1 MDCHQIEFS
10 SEKSQERINK
20 ILQIFPRKLLMHI
33 LAFALH
39 LMGAKRKQI
48 AALVGMSEGSVKTML
63 RLVSQDGFS
72 ALRDRRFSSA
82 SLATTVQ
89 SSPPQISA
97 CRDDTGWT
105 VEFGGQESTLNIA
118 VTHTVQARTI
128 LLSMLN
134 ANLLSAQQCAS
145 VLGMSAAHCRDL
157 ARKLTLRD
165 VPDALI
171 DKRVGQ
177 QSDYRVGP
185 EQKAEI
191 IQQLVARTI
200 TGHNTS
206 SEILAEQVN
215 ELTGSKLSARTI
227 RWHIHNLGLAGIK
240 KTLPQWVEYLKK
252 TPAVS

>member
-1 MDCHQIEFS
+1 MNCQQIEFS
-10 SEKSQERINK
+10 SEKSQERIDN

-39 LMGAKRKQI
+39 LMGAKRKQV
-48 AALVGMSEGSVKTML
+48 AALVGMPEESVKTML

-72 ALRDRRFSSA
+72 ALRDRRLSA
-82 SLATTVQ
+82 VSPATTEQ
-89 SSPPQISA
+89 SSSPQISVS
-97 CRDDTGWT
+97 RDNTGWT
-105 VEFGGQESTLNIA
+105 VEFADQERTLNIPD
-118 VTHTVQARTI
+118 THTVQARTI
-128 LLSMLN
+128 MLSMLN
-134 ANLLSAQQCAS
+134 VGVLSAQQCAS

-157 ARKLTLRD
+157 ARKLTIRD

-215 ELTGSKLSARTI
+215 ELTGSHLSARTV
-227 RWHIHNLGLAGIK
+227 RWHIHNLGLASIK
-240 KTLPQWVEYLKK
+240 KTLPQWVENLKK
-252 TPAVS
+252 TPAVN

>member
-39 LMGAKRKQI
+39 LLGAKRKQI

-72 ALRDRRFSSA
+72 ALRDRRFLAA
-82 SLATTVQ
+82 SPATTVQ

-97 CRDDTGWT
+97 YRDDTGWT
-105 VEFGGQESTLNIA
+105 VEFCGQESTLNIA

-128 LLSMLN
+128 MLSMLN
-134 ANLLSAQQCAS
+134 ADLLSAQQCAS

-157 ARKLTLRD
+157 ARKLTIRD

-177 QSDYRVGP
+177 QGDYRVGP

-227 RWHIHNLGLAGIK
+227 RWHIHHLGLAGIK
-240 KTLPQWVEYLKK
+240 KTLPQWVESLKK

>member
-1 MDCHQIEFS
+1 MDCQQIEFS

-20 ILQIFPRKLLMHI
+20 ILQIFPHKLLMHI

-72 ALRDRRFSSA
+72 ALRDRRLSA
-82 SLATTVQ
+82 ASRATTIQ
-89 SSPPQISA
+89 SNPPRVSVYQDN
-97 CRDDTGWT
+97 RGWT

-118 VTHTVQARTI
+118 TTHTVQARTI
-128 LLSMLN
+128 MLSMLN
-134 ANLLSAQQCAS
+134 AELLSAQQCAS
-145 VLGMSAAHCRDL
+145 VLGMSAAHCREL
-157 ARKLTLRD
+157 ARKLTIRD

-177 QSDYRVGP
+177 QGDYRVGP

-206 SEILAEQVN
+206 SDILAKQVN

-240 KTLPQWVEYLKK
+240 KTLPQWVESLKK